1 MEAMD
6 GGDGWRGGMERRDGE
21 EGAAVRRQE
30 EEWVEKKE
38 RNS

>member
-1 MEAMD
+1 MAMREGWMEAMD
-6 GGDGWRGGMERRDGE
+6 GGDGWRGG
-21 EGAAVRRQE
+21 RRQE